1 MTGSAIQALRRSPA
15 ALTRRFKQ
23 TTRRSNFARVGPV
36 HFQPLEWEL
45 EPVLEFM
52 RGRLLNAGC
61 GDRDLGDLFRAN
73 GISEVVNYD
82 IASSLQDAICG
93 SLEQMPFGDES
104 FDSILCNAVLEHVVH
119 IDEVMNELA
128 RVLRVDGHAV
138 ISIPFLQ
145 PFHACPTDF
154 RRFTCDGIR
163 QLATLRGLDVIAVY
177 PVHSITQTVCWIVW
191 QHLLEK
197 KSRLRSLAYP
207 ILWAATRFHCRSD
220 HTAVTVANTFQMVC
234 RKAESVLAL
243 SS

>member
-1 MTGSAIQALRRSPA
+1 MTASPSQALCRSPA
-15 ALTRRFKQ
+15 ALTRRVKQ
-23 TTRRSNFARVGPV
+23 AIARPNFARVGPV

-52 RGRLLNAGC
+52 HGRLLNAGC
-61 GDRDLGDLFRAN
+61 GNRDLVGLFRAN

-82 IASSLQDAICG
+82 ISSSLPDAICG
-93 SLEQMPFGDES
+93 SLEQMPFGDKS
-104 FDSILCNAVLEHVVH
+104 FDSILCNAVLEHVVY

-128 RVLRVDGHAV
+128 RVLRVGGHAV

-154 RRFTCDGIR
+154 RRFTGDGMR
-163 QLATLRGLDVIAVY
+163 QLATSRGLEVVAVY
-177 PVHSITQTVCWIVW
+177 PVHSITQTVCWIIW

-197 KSRLRSLAYP
+197 KSPLRNLAYP

-220 HTAVTVANTFQMVC
+220 HSTVTVANTFQMVC
-234 RKAESVLAL
+234 RKPESASLE
-243 SS
+243 SG